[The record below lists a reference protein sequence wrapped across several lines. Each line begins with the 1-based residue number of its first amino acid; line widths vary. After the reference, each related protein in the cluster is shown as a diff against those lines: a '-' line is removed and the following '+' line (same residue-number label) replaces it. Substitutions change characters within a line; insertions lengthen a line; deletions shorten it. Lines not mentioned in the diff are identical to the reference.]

1 MHSAG
6 DFPPPDRGLIRFNG
20 IFYGWVIVAAISLVN
35 FSTMATG
42 NLSFGLFVIP
52 MGDALGISRSQL
64 GWAITARRIAAGV
77 SSFFVGRLIDRY
89 GPRVLIPA
97 SAAIIG
103 VALIGVNRANATWQI
118 IALFG
123 LAGMTGL
130 ATSMTTPGVTYRR
143 GG

>member
-1 MHSAG
+1 M
-6 DFPPPDRGLIRFNG
+6 IRSNG
-20 IFYGWVIVAAISLVN
+20 IFYGWVIVAVMWLVN

-52 MGDALGISRSQL
+52 MGDALGMSRSQL

-103 VALIGVNRANATWQI
+103 VALIGVNRANAPWQI

-130 ATSMTTPGVTYRR
+130 AAPRTS
-143 GG
+143 

>member
-1 MHSAG
+1 MYSAD
-6 DFPPPDRGLIRFNG
+6 DFPPTDRGLIRSNG
-20 IFYGWVIVAAISLVN
+20 IFYGWVIVAVMWLVN

-52 MGDALGISRSQL
+52 MGDALGMSRSQL

-103 VALIGVNRANATWQI
+103 VVLIGVNRANAPWQI

-130 ATSMTTPGVTYRR
+130 AAPRTS
-143 GG
+143 

>member
-1 MHSAG
+1 M
-6 DFPPPDRGLIRFNG
+6 
-20 IFYGWVIVAAISLVN
+20 WLVN

-42 NLSFGLFVIP
+42 NLNFGLFVIP
-52 MGDALGISRSQL
+52 TGHAWGMSRSQL

-89 GPRVLIPA
+89 GRRVLIPV

-103 VALIGVNRANATWQI
+103 VALIGVSRANAPWQI

-123 LAGMTGL
+123 LAGMTEL
-130 ATSMTTPGVTYRR
+130 AAPRAS
-143 GG
+143 